1 VIPSL
6 IFISRSA
13 SSAGLCFVFPVP
25 VQLVRTRLFH
35 RPGARFSSAVSCC
48 PKFFCSARVDRPL
61 DQVFHARSRIPLKRS
76 FLYCLARGFCW
87 CHRRSFIF
95 ATEIFFPDFILR
107 QQIPFS
113 LRQCPI
119 FVSVGGQL
127 EAFPEGFFFA
137 PSALGSRCWRRPVLI
152 FPPRRSALG
161 FFSARQRFFRAIFI
175 FASATQFCSSSRSS
189 LLPSLGSCLS
199 AQRSQFFCRLLDSSS
214 TFRFR

>member
-127 EAFPEGFFFA
+127 EAFPEGFFFLLPLLSGA
-137 PSALGSRCWRRPVLI
+137 GVGAGLFSFFHRAD
-152 FPPRRSALG
+152 RRSVSSPLVSVSSVLSS
-161 FFSARQRFFRAIFI
+161 FLPVPLNSAAAPARP
-175 FASATQFCSSSRSS
+175 
-189 LLPSLGSCLS
+189 PSLGSCLS